1 MNKNDITDFI
11 YQNKINKN
19 SLVVFTINE
28 NGQQTE
34 YKGRFEFNF
43 NGTPAITD
51 DKVGIRIQ
59 MIKDAPDMPYV
70 GGLSFDK
77 LINVKSD
84 E

>member
-11 YQNKINKN
+11 AKNEINKN

-34 YKGRFEFNF
+34 YKGRFEFNY
-43 NGTPAITD
+43 NGTPAISD
-51 DKVGIRIQ
+51 DKIGIRIQ
-59 MIKDAPDMPYV
+59 MIKDASDMPYV
-70 GGLSFDK
+70 GGLSFEN
-77 LINVKSD
+77 LINVKTN